1 MAENL
6 DASQRAAL
14 SAFVNGIAQAAGY
27 TTTAEW
33 SRDSGYPAPNLSKLR
48 GGKGAVSGY
57 NLLRLIRAGA
67 ARTEMTPEQLAL
79 GLARATAEDAS
90 EESIGRRL
98 DELAALVTEA
108 LKLLR
113 DAPSAAERP
122 APAARRTP
130 ARKKAAQ

>member
-14 SAFVNGIAQAAGY
+14 SAFVNSIAQAAGY

-57 NLLRLIRAGA
+57 NLLRLIRAA
-67 ARTEMTPEQLAL
+67 AERGNLSAEQLAVAAARGTDAVDPSIRDRL
-79 GLARATAEDAS
+79 EDLAV
-90 EESIGRRL
+90 
-98 DELAALVTEA
+98 AAAEA
-108 LKLLR
+108 LEILR
-113 DAPSAAERP
+113 DLR
-122 APAARRTP
+122 ARGGGQNRG
-130 ARKKAAQ
+130 KAS